1 MRAELRALTRWVV
14 LRRILANVWRDFG
27 DYDLLTYSSA
37 IAFQILYAVVPLVL
51 VGLGGLGILGFRSVY
66 EQHIAPT
73 LQRDLSHD
81 GYAIANHTALHVL
94 GPERVWW
101 VTAGLVVT
109 IWGVGAG
116 LRSTMKPLNGIYGA
130 REHRGYKRRLVTS
143 LLGGLLVIV
152 CVYGA
157 FVLELAGRLAHF
169 AEPWQVLFDIAR
181 WLGTFLL
188 LLVVIAAM
196 IRFVPAKKRPF
207 EWITIG
213 SLISAICW
221 LVGTIGFGAYIS
233 AISYSSFYGALATV
247 ILLLIYLH
255 VAAIAFLLGVSI
267 DAQLREQVEART

>member
-1 MRAELRALTRWVV
+1 MRADVRRV
-14 LRRILANVWRDFG
+14 LKQVRHDFTE
-27 DYDLLTYSSA
+27 YDLLTYSSA

-66 EQHIAPT
+66 TTHIAPT
-73 LQRDLSHD
+73 LQHDLSHD
-81 GYAIANHTALHVL
+81 GYAIANHTAMHVL

-101 VTAGLVVT
+101 VTAGLLVT

-130 REHRGYKRRLVTS
+130 RERRSYRRRLVTS
-143 LLGGLLVIV
+143 LLGGLVVIV

-169 AEPWQVLFDIAR
+169 AEPWQAFFDLAR

-196 IRFVPAKKRPF
+196 IRFAPAKKRPF
-207 EWITIG
+207 EWVTIG

-267 DAQLREQVEART
+267 DAQVRREVESQT